1 VERAV
6 AGVTAQA
13 IPEVLV
19 VEAPL
24 LKVLLVVLLNNLLK
38 AILVLQQM
46 LDLLELAEETVFLG
60 QEVEPTQ
67 VAVVVELALL
77 ELEDKAV

>member
-1 VERAV
+1 M

-38 AILVLQQM
+38 TILVLQQM
-46 LDLLELAEETVFLG
+46 LDLLDLPEETVFLG

-67 VAVVVELALL
+67 AVVVA
-77 ELEDKAV
+77 ELEP